1 MNAIPDRQNRENHL
15 QYMRA
20 ARRFYS
26 DGKQLLALQ
35 MFLTIGAPMAGLI
48 IGLVTPDPTIKA
60 MVALVSLSIAIVD
73 ASVLD
78 RWIKGTVARGAK
90 AQEQFDCGVL
100 EIPWDQFVAGD
111 ALAPEDV
118 HEAVARFSKSQN
130 DDAIRDWYPVVVGE
144 LPIHLGRIVC
154 QRTNLWYDSTLRR
167 MYGRTVLGIAV
178 VVALALFATALIGG
192 FTVAE
197 FVIGALA
204 PASPMLIWSVRE
216 FHRQRDTVSG
226 QDRVRKH
233 ADALWARVKAGDC
246 GELDCDTQS
255 RQFQD
260 AIYNRRVTGPLIFDW
275 VYKLRRSRLEAD
287 MNAGAQQLIS
297 ELRASGQTV

>member
-1 MNAIPDRQNRENHL
+1 MNAIPERQNRELHL

-35 MFLTIGAPMAGLI
+35 MFLTIGVPMAGLI
-48 IGLVTPDPTIKA
+48 IGLATPDPTIKA
-60 MVALVSLSIAIVD
+60 MVALLSLSIAIAD

-78 RWIKGTVARGAK
+78 RWIKGMVARGAK

-111 ALAPEDV
+111 ALAPEDI
-118 HEAVARFSKSQN
+118 HEAAARFSQSQS
-130 DDAIRDWYPVVVGE
+130 DDAIRNWYPVVVGE
-144 LPIHLGRIVC
+144 IPIHLGRIVC

-167 MYGRTVLGIAV
+167 MYGRTVLG
-178 VVALALFATALIGG
+178 VAISASLALFAAALVGG

-233 ADALWARVKAGDC
+233 ADVLWARVKAGDC
-246 GELDCDTQS
+246 GEPDCDAQS

-260 AIYNRRVTGPLIFDW
+260 AIYTRRSNGPLIFDW
-275 VYKLRRSRLEAD
+275 VYNLRRSRLEAD
-287 MNAGAQQLIS
+287 MNAGAQQLIA
-297 ELRASGQTV
+297 ELRASGQIP